1 MNQEQITKLQE
12 ALTNIG
18 QVCDQHV
25 GTGSDHRLIALSL
38 KTITD
43 SLTSLIQKN
52 KALEL
57 QVQRLNSVTKEEEKV
72 KCDAI

>member
-1 MNQEQITKLQE
+1 MNQEQVTKLQE

-52 KALEL
+52 KALEA
-57 QVQRLNSVTKEEEKV
+57 QVSIYKDSDKQEKV
-72 KCDAI
+72 ECGAV

>member
-1 MNQEQITKLQE
+1 MTQDQVTKLQE

-57 QVQRLNSVTKEEEKV
+57 QVQRLNTVTKEEEKV
-72 KCDAI
+72 ECGAI

>member
-1 MNQEQITKLQE
+1 MNQEQVTKLQE

-52 KALEL
+52 KALEA
-57 QVQRLNSVTKEEEKV
+57 QVKSLTSISKDVEKV
-72 KCDAI
+72 ECGAI

>member
-1 MNQEQITKLQE
+1 MNQEQVTKLQE

-52 KALEL
+52 KALEA
-57 QVQRLNSVTKEEEKV
+57 QVSIYRDSDKQEKV
-72 KCDAI
+72 ECGAV